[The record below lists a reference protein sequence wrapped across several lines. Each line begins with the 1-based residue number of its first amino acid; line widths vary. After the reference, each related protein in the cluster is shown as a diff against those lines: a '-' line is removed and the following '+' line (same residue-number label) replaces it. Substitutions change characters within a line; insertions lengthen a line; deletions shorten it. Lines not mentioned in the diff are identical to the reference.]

1 MASLKKRNGVWY
13 VGYHELG
20 KWKLVTTRIRTEG
33 NEPPAEVIAI
43 RNEIERR
50 IAGIK
55 FGVPSLRKVSVT
67 SAANEWVR
75 CGGSDGTNKCR
86 VSALNGLERWKDRNV
101 DEITRVDGA
110 EYISELC
117 SSSYAPNTIKVR
129 VQLLRAWWMWC
140 ADRGMCDASFC
151 PFTQKLVT
159 VKKKTVRPKR
169 ALTKEEQE
177 KIINHLKG
185 KTLTVTMIGLY
196 SGSRISECLSVT
208 PSSIDYEKRLIT
220 IIDAK
225 SKRQIFKPLHPKLMS
240 YLQGISQEDWPM
252 GLSTSMAYFQF
263 KDAAKAAGCP
273 EASHH
278 YLRYTLASELLH
290 AGVDAR
296 QASAIVGHSVL
307 VHTQVYAHADA
318 QRLSSALDKCFPQ

>member
-13 VGYHELG
+13 VGYNELG
-20 KWKLVTTRIRTEG
+20 KWKLVTTKIRTDG
-33 NEPPAEVIAI
+33 KEPPAEVLAI

-50 IAGIK
+50 VAGAK
-55 FGVPSLRKVSVT
+55 YGVTSLRKVSVT
-67 SAANEWVR
+67 SAAKEWVR
-75 CGGSDGTNKCR
+75 CGASKSTNQCR
-86 VSALNGLERWKDRNV
+86 VTALKGIERWANRNV
-101 DEITRVDGA
+101 DEITKVDGA
-110 EYISELC
+110 EYIAELC
-117 SSSYAPNTIKVR
+117 SSGLAPNTVKVR

-140 ADRGMCDASFC
+140 ADRGMCDAMFC
-151 PFTQKLVT
+151 PFSQKLITLKNVQ
-159 VKKKTVRPKR
+159 VRPKR

-177 KIINHLKG
+177 KIIHHLKG

-196 SGSRISECLSVT
+196 SGSRISECLGVT
-208 PSSIDYEKRLIT
+208 PDSVSYEKKLIT

-263 KDAAKAAGCP
+263 KAAAMAAGCP

-278 YLRYTLASELLH
+278 FLRYTLAQELLH